1 MLCNSFHIDLLY
13 AIVDGYIWYLMT
25 VNNTPCTWVG
35 AGGRAMD
42 KAALAH
48 AGALAVR
55 HGLFLFSMS
64 MMF

>member
-1 MLCNSFHIDLLY
+1 M
-13 AIVDGYIWYLMT
+13 
-25 VNNTPCTWVG
+25 PRTWVG

-55 HGLFLFSMS
+55 HGLFFFIMS
-64 MMF
+64 MVV